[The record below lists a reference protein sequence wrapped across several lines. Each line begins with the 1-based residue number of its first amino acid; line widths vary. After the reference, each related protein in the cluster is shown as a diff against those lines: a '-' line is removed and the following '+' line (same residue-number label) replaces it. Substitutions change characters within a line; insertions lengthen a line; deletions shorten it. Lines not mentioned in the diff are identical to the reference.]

1 MMKKQFMDDF
11 ENNGWAVIPQ
21 VFNKSEIDTVIDEFN
36 STKHIYNFYQD
47 KRGIGEET
55 ANSSHHTHLTVPTMW
70 SLLDNDIVEYVV
82 NEAFQGPA
90 IINTMGL
97 SEVTNQ
103 GVYTQ
108 KIHRDVRTNTGHYR
122 LYLNTLIMLDDST
135 EENGATWIMP
145 QSHKCDKAPSEDLFF
160 RESKRA
166 IGKKGDLL
174 VFDCNLWHAL
184 EKILRQT
191 PDESLQHFFRV
202 LSSNNRLT
210 SRVFMVRA
218 LVSACPPESH
228 NLWAITQECRR
239 RWESFTNSLRIGFIN
254 LIRDKNEEPVL
265 GN

>member
-1 MMKKQFMDDF
+1 MMKKQFMHDF

-21 VFNKSEIDTVIDEFN
+21 VFNKSEIDTVIEEFN
-36 STKHIYNFYQD
+36 STKHVYNFYQD

-145 QSHKCDKAPSEDLFF
+145 QSHKCDVAPSEDLFF

-174 VFDCNLWHAL
+174 VFDCNLWHCAG
-184 EKILRQT
+184 KNTT
-191 PDESLQHFFRV
+191 PFPRRIITAFFSRPFIKQQIDIPRLYGEGFGEC
-202 LSSNNRLT
+202 LSPRISQFMGYN
-210 SRVFMVRA
+210 SRVPA
-218 LVSACPPESH
+218 
-228 NLWAITQECRR
+228 
-239 RWESFTNSLRIGFIN
+239 SLGEFYQQSENRFYKSNQG
-254 LIRDKNEEPVL
+254 
-265 GN
+265 

>member
-174 VFDCNLWHAL
+174 VFDCNLWHCAGKNL
-184 EKILRQT
+184 T
-191 PDESLQHFFRV
+191 PNPRRIITAFFSRPFIKQQIDIPRLYGEGFGEC
-202 LSSNNRLT
+202 LSPRISQFMGYN
-210 SRVFMVRA
+210 SRVPA
-218 LVSACPPESH
+218 
-228 NLWAITQECRR
+228 
-239 RWESFTNSLRIGFIN
+239 SLGEFYQQSENRFYKSNQG
-254 LIRDKNEEPVL
+254 
-265 GN
+265 